1 MKLYKALKLKKKLTG
16 EIAFLEQQISSKN
29 SFQVDQVELP
39 MKFNVEKLNEELMTK
54 VYELIQLK
62 LKINV
67 ANNTI
72 QEKIFWLSEYKS
84 LISFWKNN
92 VSGTSGMVQSGY
104 SNPCLIKYDV
114 QFDETKRNELID
126 FYQNKLDEIQ
136 EEIDTFNYNTEI

>member
-29 SFQVDQVELP
+29 SFQVDQVEIP
-39 MKFNVEKLNEELMTK
+39 IKFNVEKLNEELMTK

-62 LKINV
+62 LKINI
-67 ANNTI
+67 ANNSI

-92 VSGTSGMVQSGY
+92 VSGTKGMVQSGY
-104 SNPCLIKYDV
+104 SNSCLINYDV